1 MPNGGGIP
9 RPAEVPSIGERG
21 AMFGFFKRMSA
32 PIVLGTLIFISL
44 ASIVGDRTRVS
55 RDDLPWWQGVLLE
68 ITVPF
73 QEAVA
78 IPAAFLG
85 KTWRSYLDLVDLRAE
100 NDSLR
105 VSLSELMETNL
116 QFREALVSSGHLDQI
131 VEMRDD
137 FEIPM
142 LPSTVVGLDVNPFF
156 RSILVD
162 RGSAHGVLAGNPVIT
177 HEGVVGVVT
186 RTSAHAAKT
195 MLVLDRQSAVDAI
208 VQRSRTRGIVQG
220 RGSGQLAFQF
230 EAQSGDVRAGDQ
242 ILTSGLG
249 GVYPKGLKLGEV
261 AELAEAGGSLI
272 QVAAVRAAVDFGR
285 LEQVFLM
292 LRRGPGMDLLYETGD
307 FFDPSPAPVEEQVGT
322 SDEDVPNAES

>member
-1 MPNGGGIP
+1 
-9 RPAEVPSIGERG
+9 
-21 AMFGFFKRMSA
+21 MSA
-32 PIVLGTLIFISL
+32 PIVLGTLILMSL
-44 ASIVGDRTRVS
+44 ASIVGDRTRIH
-55 RDDLPWWQGVLLE
+55 RGDLPWWQGMLLE
-68 ITVPF
+68 IAVPF

-78 IPAAFLG
+78 IPANLLG
-85 KTWRSYLDLVDLRAE
+85 NTWRSYLDLVDLRAE
-100 NDSLR
+100 NDGLR
-105 VSLSELMETNL
+105 LNLAELEETNL
-116 QFREALVSSGHLDQI
+116 QLREALVSSGHLDQI
-131 VEMRDD
+131 VDMRDD

-162 RGSAHGVLAGNPVIT
+162 RGSEHGVLAGNPVIT

-220 RGSGQLAFQF
+220 GGNGELVFEFEGRG
-230 EAQSGDVRAGDQ
+230 GDVRAGDQ

-261 AELAEAGGSLI
+261 TELAEAGRSLL
-272 QVAAVRAAVDFGR
+272 QVAVVRAAVDFGR

-292 LRRGPGMDLLYETGD
+292 LRRGPGMGLLYETGE
-307 FFDPSPAPVEEQVGT
+307 FIDPPSEPSEEQVGT
-322 SDEDVPNAES
+322 SDEDVTNAEG